1 MKLQFDANQTFQL
14 NAINAAVEIFA
25 VQPAGAALQEDFMA
39 GKKEFKVI

>member
-1 MKLQFDANQTFQL
+1 MKLQFGANQEYQL
-14 NAINAAVEIFA
+14 DAVNAAVEIFA